1 MQPNQR
7 DGDTMNPDTKA
18 KGHAGPRAEE
28 NPGYEITDV
37 NASGIAVFL
46 AGLFGSVLVFFLFC
60 FVMGKVINSAIEKS
74 DGPPT
79 KWNKL
84 SAFSGAEANH
94 GKRQDLTSNAAMQ
107 QQEYQQMTSAFPQPR
122 LAIDDGNQDTADMHA
137 REDLLLDH
145 YSVSPGEQGSIR
157 IPITRA
163 MELIV
168 QRGLPMNAQT
178 AAQAGSEMAG
188 EETPAVKAPLTSGF
202 ARTGPELDVME
213 ARAQRMAYG
222 KAEGGGGAD
231 TGTPVAE
238 AVNK

>member
-1 MQPNQR
+1 MQPNQK
-7 DGDTMNPDTKA
+7 DGDTLNPNPEP
-18 KGHAGPRAEE
+18 KGHAGPRADE

-37 NASGIAVFL
+37 NAGGIAVFL

-84 SAFSGAEANH
+84 SAFSGAEATG

-107 QQEYQQMTSAFPQPR
+107 QQEYQQMTSSFSQPR
-122 LAIDDGNQDTADMHA
+122 LDIDDGNQATADLHA
-137 REDLLLDH
+137 REDLLLNH
-145 YSVSPGEQGSIR
+145 YSEVPGEQGSIR

-168 QRGLPMNAQT
+168 QRGLPVNAQSASGGT
-178 AAQAGSEMAG
+178 EMAG
-188 EETPAVKAPLTSGF
+188 DAEPVVKAPLTSGF
-202 ARTGPELDVME
+202 ARTGPELDAME
-213 ARAQRMAYG
+213 ARAQRMSYG
-222 KAEGGGGAD
+222 KAESGNQ
-231 TGTPVAE
+231 AE
-238 AVNK
+238 LAPAGK

>member
-7 DGDTMNPDTKA
+7 DGDTLNPNPQA
-18 KGHAGPRAEE
+18 KGNAGPRHEE

-37 NASGIAVFL
+37 NAGGIAVFL

-84 SAFSGAEANH
+84 SAFTGAEANH

-122 LAIDDGNQDTADMHA
+122 LAIDDGNQETADLHA
-137 REDLLLDH
+137 REDLLLNH
-145 YSVSPGEQGSIR
+145 YSTAPDEKGSIR
-157 IPITRA
+157 IPINRA
-163 MELIV
+163 MDLIV
-168 QRGLPMNAQT
+168 ERGLPVNAQSASGET
-178 AAQAGSEMAG
+178 QMAG
-188 EETPAVKAPLTSGF
+188 DAAPAVKAPLTSGF
-202 ARTGPELDVME
+202 ARTAPELDAME
-213 ARAQRMAYG
+213 ARAQRMSYG
-222 KAEGGGGAD
+222 KAEGA
-231 TGTPVAE
+231 TQAE
-238 AVNK
+238 LRPPGK